1 MELSKDR
8 NLKVAHLGES
18 GDASSY
24 TIEVTAGSNNSS
36 PTNGSK
42 TDVLISAERSF
53 TITNSCR
60 GLTVVII
67 DHDGELIDSLCFD
80 VYGSDSARNS
90 LAGCL
95 GKIMEGGYGEK
106 VIFTL
111 SSYDAIGSNATLA
124 EAMRN
129 IRANH
134 WFHFGGNGP
143 THRHPYAAIGTSTL
157 GIIKEVLH
165 TNTVG
170 AEQSICSMH
179 VSGNWGAIGS
189 EGYGMDLM
197 YGAGMKEM
205 SYTGTGY
212 SFNHGP
218 HHTITS
224 NGSGQILEEE
234 YLRMRGQHKVSLDR
248 KEAGGSVTSY
258 IWSASDTNGWIN
270 SASSSSTSIE
280 WEEFEFYFKVQ
291 DVSNRKYI
299 RYGHYHMP
307 NSIDVGTSY
316 VRNVTIQKCGFD
328 PNRDRSQTLKGHD
341 SFDGRTLVESTA
353 AFGITNP
360 DNYWTVF
367 HSDRNLTGRPN
378 LRDSRH
384 GSGFDTNNVS
394 WFNRELTERHQYSI
408 HEGKN
413 FSGDSN
419 RYSDI
424 GYVNVDSD
432 KMYAA
437 MIWMNNLQKDDTG
450 GRNYVGTHTRS
461 GGSQVPT
468 FAYSGTNSTTNPY
481 CMYPAG
487 SNIEKNKWSLCT
499 YFFLPHWFTDTQ
511 GIDFYNDHWCR
522 WAGNYENSSADNN
535 QKTAGSRSGN
545 GGNIRVSR
553 FQEGD
558 DQIHLRW
565 LDYYNTST
573 INGGEHKT
581 WWALPMIVEID
592 PMDLGANGTI
602 NAFNFTETDEH
613 LKY

>member
-1 MELSKDR
+1 
-8 NLKVAHLGES
+8 
-18 GDASSY
+18 
-24 TIEVTAGSNNSS
+24 
-36 PTNGSK
+36 
-42 TDVLISAERSF
+42 
-53 TITNSCR
+53 
-60 GLTVVII
+60 
-67 DHDGELIDSLCFD
+67 
-80 VYGSDSARNS
+80 
-90 LAGCL
+90 
-95 GKIMEGGYGEK
+95 
-106 VIFTL
+106 
-111 SSYDAIGSNATLA
+111 
-124 EAMRN
+124 
-129 IRANH
+129 
-134 WFHFGGNGP
+134 
-143 THRHPYAAIGTSTL
+143 
-157 GIIKEVLH
+157 
-165 TNTVG
+165 
-170 AEQSICSMH
+170 
-179 VSGNWGAIGS
+179 
-189 EGYGMDLM
+189 MDLM

-424 GYVNVDSD
+424 GYVNVD
-432 KMYAA
+432 
-437 MIWMNNLQKDDTG
+437 
-450 GRNYVGTHTRS
+450 
-461 GGSQVPT
+461 
-468 FAYSGTNSTTNPY
+468 
-481 CMYPAG
+481 
-487 SNIEKNKWSLCT
+487 
-499 YFFLPHWFTDTQ
+499 
-511 GIDFYNDHWCR
+511 
-522 WAGNYENSSADNN
+522 
-535 QKTAGSRSGN
+535 
-545 GGNIRVSR
+545 
-553 FQEGD
+553 
-558 DQIHLRW
+558 
-565 LDYYNTST
+565 
-573 INGGEHKT
+573 
-581 WWALPMIVEID
+581 
-592 PMDLGANGTI
+592 
-602 NAFNFTETDEH
+602 
-613 LKY
+613 